1 MPAPVLVA
9 VDDDPVALRRIQQE
23 LEDRYGRDYRA
34 FCTRS
39 PDEALAGLTRLSD
52 AGEEV
57 ALVLAGQ
64 WLSGTTGSDLLGH
77 VGKLHP
83 HAKRALLVS
92 WGDWGHRPTAEAIF
106 DSMALG
112 RIDYYVLRPAA
123 SPDEVFHSAISGF
136 LLEWTK
142 ARRISPHTVRVVGE
156 SWSGRA
162 YELRE
167 TLQRCAIP
175 HDFCLA
181 ASSQGRKLLAR
192 AGPDARLPLM
202 ILPDGQVL
210 SDPTN
215 TEIVEASGTPVDLEC
230 GDFEVVIV
238 GAGPAGLSAAVYG
251 ASEGLHTLVLDEGG
265 IGGQA
270 TASSLIRN
278 YLGFP
283 RGVSGGR
290 LAEQAYEQAWVF
302 GANFAFM
309 QKATGLRRVGDRLL
323 VELSEHRGV
332 TARAVLLCTGASYR
346 GLGVPS
352 LEALNGAGV
361 FYGGAASE
369 AHAMVGKDAYIIG
382 GANSAGQAALHLARY
397 ARRVTLVVRG
407 QSLGAGMSHYLV
419 RELEAAPN
427 VDVRLGTDVV
437 GGGGNGRLQ
446 HLVLRTGAAGD
457 HETVPADGLFV
468 LIGARPHTDW
478 LPPEIARDPRGFLLT
493 GADLTDDHRWPLERA
508 PFLLETSMP
517 GVFAVGD
524 VRHGSVKRVASA
536 VGEGSIAIQLVHNLF
551 ACDRLDSRPRGDQ
564 PAAET
569 ALAASRAQL

>member
-9 VDDDPVALRRIQQE
+9 VDDDPVALRRLHQE

-64 WLSGTTGSDLLGH
+64 WLSGKTGSELLEQ

-123 SPDEVFHSAISGF
+123 SPDEVFHHAVSSF

-142 ARRISPHTVRVVGE
+142 ARRISPHTVRVVGN
-156 SWSGRA
+156 SWAGRA
-162 YELRE
+162 YELRD

-175 HDFCLA
+175 HDFRLA
-181 ASSQGRKLLAR
+181 TSSDGRKLLAN
-192 AGPDARLPLM
+192 AAPDARLPVM
-202 ILPDGQVL
+202 ILPDGRVL

-215 TEIVEASGTPVDLEC
+215 TEIAEAAGTPVDLEC

-302 GANFAFM
+302 GGNFAFM
-309 QKATGLRRVGDRLL
+309 QKATGLRRIGERLH

-346 GLGVPS
+346 RLGVPS

-361 FYGGAASE
+361 FYGGPASE

-397 ARRVTLVVRG
+397 ARRVTLVVRA
-407 QSLGAGMSHYLV
+407 QSLASGMSHYLV

-437 GGGGNGRLQ
+437 GGGGTGRLQ
-446 HLVLRTGAAGD
+446 HLVLRQGAAEE

-478 LPPEIARDPRGFLLT
+478 LPPEIARDNRGFLLT
-493 GADLTDDHRWPLERA
+493 GPDLSNDHRWPLERA

-536 VGEGSIAIQLVHNLF
+536 VGEGSIAIQLVHSLF
-551 ACDRLDSRPRGDQ
+551 ACDRLGSRPPAEPRAA
-564 PAAET
+564 PAA
-569 ALAASRAQL
+569 ASA